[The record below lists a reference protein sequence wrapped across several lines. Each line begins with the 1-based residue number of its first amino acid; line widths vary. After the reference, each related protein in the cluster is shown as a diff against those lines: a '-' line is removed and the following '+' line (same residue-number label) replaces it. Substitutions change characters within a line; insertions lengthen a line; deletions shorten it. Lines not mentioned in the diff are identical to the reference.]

1 VGFKTRT
8 KKNIFVT
15 FCGGTIIAPT
25 KIISAAHCFTKDE
38 NVCEKNRPLSHIYAV
53 AGSLSNYEIWTSTSQ
68 WRKLKNV
75 TYPAKY
81 KFPYHDIAILF
92 TYLPFIYNN
101 NVNEIP
107 IAVKYVNYQGKCLA
121 SGYGRTSPTTRSSKL
136 LLAHLEL
143 IPIQICNI
151 IFRRNMKRFVCT
163 SSVFTDVGKVGFKIR
178 SKKNRYFTFCG
189 GTIIAP
195 NKIISAAHC
204 FTKKGNLCERWCGG
218 AKPKRSLSRIYAVA
232 GSLRNSGTLNKPSTS
247 QWRKLKNVT
256 YPAKYKFPNYD
267 IAILFT
273 YLPFI
278 YNNNVNEIPIA
289 VKYVNYYGKC
299 LVSGYGRTSPT
310 KRSKLLLLAHLDMFP
325 IQICNIIFRRNMAN
339 FVCTSRAN
347 TSTGKGDSGGP
358 LVCSSTGDPNE
369 KEKGVLVG
377 VVSGSRKNVASFFTR
392 VSSFSKYIKRNSC
405 HINRIDSLMLVIS
418 SCLTSYLMD
427 SFYSVMI
434 QITTIRRTDSKRQFP

>member
-1 VGFKTRT
+1 MFKFSCVILLFSISSSDSNTTNFQKISTFVPRIYNGWPAKLGDVPYQVGFKTRT

-38 NVCEKNRPLSHIYAV
+38 NVCEKFCGGNSNRPLSHIYAV

-101 NVNEIP
+101 YVNEIP

-163 SSVFTDVGKVGFKIR
+163 SSVFTDVGK
-178 SKKNRYFTFCG
+178 
-189 GTIIAP
+189 
-195 NKIISAAHC
+195 
-204 FTKKGNLCERWCGG
+204 
-218 AKPKRSLSRIYAVA
+218 
-232 GSLRNSGTLNKPSTS
+232 
-247 QWRKLKNVT
+247 
-256 YPAKYKFPNYD
+256 
-267 IAILFT
+267 
-273 YLPFI
+273 
-278 YNNNVNEIPIA
+278 
-289 VKYVNYYGKC
+289 
-299 LVSGYGRTSPT
+299 
-310 KRSKLLLLAHLDMFP
+310 
-325 IQICNIIFRRNMAN
+325 
-339 FVCTSRAN
+339 
-347 TSTGKGDSGGP
+347 GDSGGP
-358 LVCSSTGDPNE
+358 LVCANTGDPNE
-369 KEKGVLVG
+369 KGKGVLVG
-377 VVSGSRKNVASFFTR
+377 VVSGNQRRAGSFFTR
-392 VSSFSKYIKRNSC
+392 VSFFAKYIQRNSC
-405 HINRIDSLMLVIS
+405 HINRIDTLMLVIS
-418 SCLTSYLMD
+418 SCLTS
-427 SFYSVMI
+427 F
-434 QITTIRRTDSKRQFP
+434 

>member
-121 SGYGRTSPTTRSSKL
+121 
-136 LLAHLEL
+136 
-143 IPIQICNI
+143 
-151 IFRRNMKRFVCT
+151 
-163 SSVFTDVGKVGFKIR
+163 
-178 SKKNRYFTFCG
+178 
-189 GTIIAP
+189 
-195 NKIISAAHC
+195 
-204 FTKKGNLCERWCGG
+204 
-218 AKPKRSLSRIYAVA
+218 
-232 GSLRNSGTLNKPSTS
+232 
-247 QWRKLKNVT
+247 
-256 YPAKYKFPNYD
+256 
-267 IAILFT
+267 
-273 YLPFI
+273 
-278 YNNNVNEIPIA
+278 
-289 VKYVNYYGKC
+289 
-299 LVSGYGRTSPT
+299 SGYGRTSPT

>member
-1 VGFKTRT
+1 MLKFSCVTLLFLISSSHLNTTYDHNKINGFVPRVY
-8 KKNIFVT
+8 N
-15 FCGGTIIAPT
+15 G
-25 KIISAAHCFTKDE
+25 
-38 NVCEKNRPLSHIYAV
+38 
-53 AGSLSNYEIWTSTSQ
+53 W
-68 WRKLKNV
+68 
-75 TYPAKY
+75 PAKLGDV
-81 KFPYHDIAILF
+81 PY
-92 TYLPFIYNN
+92 
-101 NVNEIP
+101 
-107 IAVKYVNYQGKCLA
+107 Q
-121 SGYGRTSPTTRSSKL
+121 
-136 LLAHLEL
+136 
-143 IPIQICNI
+143 
-151 IFRRNMKRFVCT
+151 
-163 SSVFTDVGKVGFKIR
+163 VGFKIR

-310 KRSKLLLLAHLDMFP
+310 KRSQLLLLAHLDMFP

-377 VVSGSRKNVASFFTR
+377 VVSGSRKNIASFFTR

-405 HINRIDSLMLVIS
+405 HINRIDNLLLVIS